1 VIHDEKIRMT
11 AFFFLYKSATTI
23 SRIFLIGFLIT
34 IVSSCGGSDDEQD
47 PDMLGEWTGAYTL
60 FNSDNQSHNR
70 KFEIKI
76 TAVDKNKF
84 SGVWKYDFQKD
95 WPPEFVVEGF
105 FSTVSR
111 ARRINIRLYSK
122 EMESCSSVH
131 GNYIT
136 SVEEYDFVAPITN
149 SDNFFNSPR
158 TDFSSGCFGGHS
170 GGMTI
175 SRTSGGGGRE
185 QLPIITKNENNATF
199 TVTEGSLG
207 NIEFELHITGSGNT
221 ITIAKNQNIRHL
233 RFIGGSNNLVT
244 FPPITPFTGQV
255 FLLTITST
263 GSDNTIFLP
272 NGSFPLFTV
281 ELGNGDQIIF
291 YD

>member
-1 VIHDEKIRMT
+1 MGSKNNGR
-11 AFFFLYKSATTI
+11 K
-23 SRIFLIGFLIT
+23 RIFLIAFLSI
-34 IVSSCGGSDDEQD
+34 IVSSCGSDDEQD

-131 GNYIT
+131 GDYKT

-175 SRTSGGGGRE
+175 SRTSGGVVGG
-185 QLPIITKNENNATF
+185 QNIITRNENNATF

-207 NIEFELHITGSGNT
+207 AIQYELHITGSGNT

-244 FPPITPFTGQV
+244 FPPQTSDPGSHWDLV
-255 FLLTITST
+255 TITST

-272 NGSFPLFTV
+272 NGSEPLHTV
-281 ELGNGDQIIF
+281 DLGNGDQIIF

>member
-1 VIHDEKIRMT
+1 MGSKNNGR
-11 AFFFLYKSATTI
+11 K
-23 SRIFLIGFLIT
+23 RIFLIAFLI
-34 IVSSCGGSDDEQD
+34 IVVSSCGSDDEQD

-76 TAVDKNKF
+76 TAVDENKF

-95 WPPEFVVEGF
+95 WPPEFVVEGLF
-105 FSTVSR
+105 NTVSLD
-111 ARRINIRLYSK
+111 RRINIRLYSK

-131 GNYIT
+131 GDYKT

-175 SRTSGGGGRE
+175 SRTSGGGGGE
-185 QLPIITKNENNATF
+185 QLPIIRRNENNATF
-199 TVTEGSLG
+199 TVNEGSLQYV
-207 NIEFELHITGSGNT
+207 LHINGSGNT
-221 ITIAKNQNIRHL
+221 ITIAKNQNIPVL

-272 NGSFPLFTV
+272 NGSEPLHTV
-281 ELGNGDQIIF
+281 DLGNGDQIIF